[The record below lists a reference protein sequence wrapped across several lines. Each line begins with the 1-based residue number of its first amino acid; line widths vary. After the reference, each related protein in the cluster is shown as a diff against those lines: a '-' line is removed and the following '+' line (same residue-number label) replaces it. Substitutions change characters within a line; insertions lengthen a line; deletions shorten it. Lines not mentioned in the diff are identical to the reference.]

1 MNDTTTNL
9 GNTVHQALDEA
20 ADKTSDT
27 LRPVMDMLVSG
38 VHDAVERLAH
48 VVTQDADKVESSG
61 ESMKDA
67 QVRATR
73 CSRNYIREKPL
84 TSIGIA
90 VASGYLLGWA
100 LRHR

>member
-1 MNDTTTNL
+1 MNDSTTGL
-9 GNTVHQALDEA
+9 GDSAHQAFDNA
-20 ADKTSDT
+20 ADKTADT

-38 VHDAVERLAH
+38 VHDAVERLSH
-48 VVTQDADKVESSG
+48 VVTQAADKVESSG
-61 ESMKDA
+61 ESIKDA
-67 QVRATR
+67 QARATR

-90 VASGYLLGWA
+90 IASGYLLGWA